1 MNITP
6 SSSDCLDV
14 ADLLVD
20 YAEHSLPPE
29 QTARMAAHV
38 ANCPR
43 CQERVAQLQE
53 LGGKFEAAEPVS
65 PPLALRVNFMAALER
80 EKAAL
85 AKPESVAGEA
95 KVIRMEPAASEQS
108 GMWWLRIAAS
118 LLLLATGVLLGNLWR
133 PIGADVAG
141 VTTTETTTDPRFR
154 ALKVN
159 PAAPSLS
166 ASDRIQL
173 VNEMAGGAEG
183 SADPTVQALINTL
196 NFDPNTNVRLAAG
209 QALYRLRDYTRVG
222 EAFVLSLTIQ
232 TDPNVQIMLIEL
244 LVTLRERRAV
254 PELERLSQRRD
265 ALPIV
270 RQQAESGLGQL
281 IQI

>member
-1 MNITP
+1 MNSTQY
-6 SSSDCLDV
+6 SSECLNV

-29 QTARMAAHV
+29 QTARIAAHL
-38 ANCPR
+38 AHCPR
-43 CQERVAQLQE
+43 CQQRVAQLRE
-53 LGGKFEAAEPVS
+53 LGGKFEAAEPVN
-65 PPLALRVNFMAALER
+65 PPPALRVNFMAALER

-95 KVIRMEPAASEQS
+95 KIVRMEPAASDPT

-133 PIGADVAG
+133 PAGTDVAG
-141 VTTTETTTDPRFR
+141 VTTATTSDPRFR

-159 PAAPSLS
+159 PTAPSLS

-173 VNEMAGGAEG
+173 VNEMAVDAEG
-183 SADPTVQALINTL
+183 ISDPTVQALINTL

-209 QALYRLRDYTRVG
+209 QALYRLRDDPRVG
-222 EAFVLSLTIQ
+222 EAFVQSLTIQ

-244 LVTLRERRAV
+244 LVALRERRAV

>member
-6 SSSDCLDV
+6 NSSECLDV

-20 YAEHSLPPE
+20 YAEHSLPPA
-29 QTARMAAHV
+29 QTAQMAAHV
-38 ANCPR
+38 ATCPR

-53 LGGKFEAAEPVS
+53 LGTKFEAAEPIT

-85 AKPESVAGEA
+85 AKPESEVREA
-95 KVIRMEPAASEQS
+95 KVVRLEPAKSEES

-118 LLLLATGVLLGNLWR
+118 LVLLATGVLLGNLWR
-133 PIGADVAG
+133 PLGADVAG
-141 VTTTETTTDPRFR
+141 ISPVATTADSRLGT
-154 ALKVN
+154 LKVN
-159 PAAPSLS
+159 PAVPSLS

-173 VNEMAGGAEG
+173 VNEMAGEVKG

-209 QALYRLRDYTRVG
+209 QALYRLRDDPRVR
-222 EAFVLSLTIQ
+222 EAFVQSLTIQ

-244 LVTLRERRAV
+244 LVALRERRAV